1 MKLRRGGYLIAKV
14 HQASG
19 RLFSKILRENDI
31 DFNPAQGR
39 ILFALW
45 EGDGIP
51 IQEIARRT
59 QLGKSTLT
67 SMLDRLERSGQV
79 RRRPSQEDRRSVL
92 VDLTEKDG
100 ALRRKYARV
109 SREMTEIFYREFSPE
124 EIDEFEGYLERIL
137 ANVSGNDGGMRGG
150 SVKR

>member
-1 MKLRRGGYLIAKV
+1 LNLRRGGYLIAKV

-31 DFNPAQGR
+31 DLNPGQGR

-51 IQEIARRT
+51 IQELARRT

-79 RRRPSQEDRRSVL
+79 RRRPSPEDRRSML
-92 VDLTEKDG
+92 VDLTEKNV
-100 ALRRKYARV
+100 ALREKYARV
-109 SREMTEIFYREFSPE
+109 SREMTELFYRGFSSA
-124 EIDEFEGYLERIL
+124 EIDEFEGYLGRIL
-137 ANVSGNDGGMRGG
+137 ANVSDDDKDRQ
-150 SVKR
+150 